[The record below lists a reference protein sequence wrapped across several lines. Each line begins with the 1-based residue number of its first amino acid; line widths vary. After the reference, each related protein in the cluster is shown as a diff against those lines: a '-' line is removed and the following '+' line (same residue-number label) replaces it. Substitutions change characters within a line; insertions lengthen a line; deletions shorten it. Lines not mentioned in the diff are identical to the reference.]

1 MIDWAAIMP
10 AEQEPKAA
18 EVPGLVQV
26 QEPEKA
32 SEAGRSREA
41 AAVPQNLCA
50 QVEAEQGTSYPAHPA
65 AVLLVMAWS
74 RLRGAS
80 PDERAALL
88 LNLEGMPPADQ
99 VRHWHG
105 VCLLDGLNPWRVLYL
120 PAPQWG
126 DDCTRCAHLMTR
138 EDVIGDD
145 RRRYHW
151 ACRHGYLILEHGR
164 GTERLYVA
172 PPECHSFDRWYP
184 SEQR

>member
-105 VCLLDGLNPWRVLYL
+105 VCLL
-120 PAPQWG
+120 
-126 DDCTRCAHLMTR
+126 
-138 EDVIGDD
+138 
-145 RRRYHW
+145 
-151 ACRHGYLILEHGR
+151 
-164 GTERLYVA
+164 
-172 PPECHSFDRWYP
+172 
-184 SEQR
+184 